1 MGRDREHLGV
11 NRTLGVE
18 MCVCLLNNFKE
29 IKKAIGP
36 ISLIR
41 DETRRLGMLRLAE
54 NRDALTSV

>member
-1 MGRDREHLGV
+1 
-11 NRTLGVE
+11 